1 MVRLLSNSVHLNE
14 QLCCRCSLKIQIE
27 SLGLPTL
34 SKLIGKKS
42 QLEMADGTLA
52 DLVAH
57 IVGRHGPQAGKIL
70 LDPEGQLDMAIQV
83 MINDEGF
90 LPRNEYSQR
99 NLKDGD
105 EVKFMLLVG
114 GG

>member
-1 MVRLLSNSVHLNE
+1 MPTKYVHLNE
-14 QLCCRCSLKIQIE
+14 QLHWRCSLNIQIE

-52 DLVAH
+52 DLVAQ

-90 LPRNEYSQR
+90 LPRDEYSQR

-105 EVKFMLLVG
+105 AVKFMLLVG

>member
-1 MVRLLSNSVHLNE
+1 LLSKYVHLNE
-14 QLCCRCSLKIQIE
+14 QLYWGCSLKIQIE

-42 QLEMADGTLA
+42 QLEMVDGTLA
-52 DLVAH
+52 DLVAC
-57 IVGRHGPQAGKIL
+57 IVDRHGPPAGKIL
-70 LDPEGQLDMAIQV
+70 LDQEGQLDMAIQV

-90 LPRNEYSQR
+90 LPRDQYSKR

-105 EVKFMLLVG
+105 AVKLMLLVG

>member
-1 MVRLLSNSVHLNE
+1 M
-14 QLCCRCSLKIQIE
+14 KIQIE

-34 SKLIGKKS
+34 SKLIGK
-42 QLEMADGTLA
+42 QTQWEMADGTVA

-57 IVGRHGPQAGKIL
+57 MVDRQGRPARKIL
-70 LDPEGQLDMAIQV
+70 LDQTGQLDLAIQV
-83 MINDEGF
+83 MVNDEGF

-99 NLKDGD
+99 ILKDGD
-105 EVKFMLLVG
+105 SVKFMLLVG

>member
-1 MVRLLSNSVHLNE
+1 M
-14 QLCCRCSLKIQIE
+14 KIQIE

-52 DLVAH
+52 DLVAR
-57 IVGRHGPQAGKIL
+57 IVDRHGRPAVKIL
-70 LDPEGQLDMAIQV
+70 LDPEGQLDLAIQV
-83 MINDEGF
+83 MVNDEGF
-90 LPRNEYSQR
+90 LPRSEYSQR
-99 NLKDGD
+99 ILKDGD
-105 EVKFMLLVG
+105 SVKFMLLVG

>member
-1 MVRLLSNSVHLNE
+1 M
-14 QLCCRCSLKIQIE
+14 KIQIE
-27 SLGLPTL
+27 SIGLPTL

-52 DLVAH
+52 DLVAR
-57 IVGRHGPQAGKIL
+57 IVDRHHRQAGKIL
-70 LDPEGQLDMAIQV
+70 LDQEGQLDMAIQV

-90 LPRNEYSQR
+90 LPRSEYSQR
-99 NLKDGD
+99 ILKDGD
-105 EVKFMLLVG
+105 SVKFMLLVG

>member
-1 MVRLLSNSVHLNE
+1 MIASNSVHLNE
-14 QLCCRCSLKIQIE
+14 QICWRYPLKIQIE

-42 QLEMADGTLA
+42 LLEITDGTLS

-57 IVGRHGPQAGKIL
+57 IVDRKGPQAGKIL
-70 LDPEGQLDMAIQV
+70 LDQEGQLDMAIQV
-83 MINDEGF
+83 MINNEGF
-90 LPRNEYSQR
+90 LPRDEYSKR
-99 NLKDGD
+99 ILKDGD
-105 EVKFMLLVG
+105 AVKFMLLVG

>member
-1 MVRLLSNSVHLNE
+1 M
-14 QLCCRCSLKIQIE
+14 KIQIE

-52 DLVAH
+52 DLVAR
-57 IVGRHGPQAGKIL
+57 IVDRYGPQAGKIL
-70 LDPEGQLDMAIQV
+70 LDQEGQLDMAIQV

-90 LPRNEYSQR
+90 PPRDEYSKR
-99 NLKDGD
+99 NLNDGD
-105 EVKFMLLVG
+105 GVKFMLLVG

>member
-1 MVRLLSNSVHLNE
+1 
-14 QLCCRCSLKIQIE
+14 LKIQIE

-52 DLVAH
+52 DLVAR
-57 IVGRHGPQAGKIL
+57 IVDRHGRSAVKIL
-70 LDPEGQLDMAIQV
+70 LDQEGQLDMAIQV
-83 MINDEGF
+83 MVNEEGF
-90 LPRNEYSQR
+90 LPRSEYSQR
-99 NLKDGD
+99 ILKDGD
-105 EVKFMLLVG
+105 TVKFMLLVG